1 MGMCNGKGIRNLL
14 QNVRK
19 DEHESEQLLHM
30 TANENVMSKT
40 ASSFLNSNLSYRYH
54 FDRTYHRDD
63 KDPGTFLGSF
73 LYKGLP
79 GVYALEKEATEAVKE
94 MVGAVG
100 VDFRPLSG
108 VHAMMETVISATKVN
123 DLVYTIPREAGG
135 HFTTASLLEFIGR
148 RPRLFPVDKTEYV
161 IDTNVFGEEVENES
175 PALIYFDTSYH
186 LFPYELTKIREIV
199 GDNTILVYDA
209 SHTLG
214 LIAGGQ
220 FQDPLREGCDVLQ
233 GNTHKTF
240 PGPQKAMIAF
250 GNSCAE
256 KRIEDGINVGLVSS
270 QHTHHAICLYITV
283 LEMKQFGK
291 EYARQIVANAQELG
305 RQISSQGFCVYGE
318 DKGFTKSHTI
328 IVTDREIDVN
338 MYEMCKRLFKSGIST
353 NTSSV
358 FGVNGIRVGLQEVTR
373 LGMKEK
379 EMADIAE
386 FYYEAIINQDFDTLE
401 RKVLKFRRE
410 FTDVHFSFDSEHIID

>member
-1 MGMCNGKGIRNLL
+1 MGMCNGKEIGYLL
-14 QNVRK
+14 QKVRE
-19 DEHESEQLLHM
+19 DERESEHLLHM

-40 ASSFLNSNLSYRYH
+40 ARAFLDSNLSYRYH

-108 VHAMMETVISATKVN
+108 VHAMMETVISATNVK
-123 DLVYTIPREAGG
+123 DLVYTMPREAGG
-135 HFTTASLLEFIGR
+135 HFTTTSLLEFIGR
-148 RPRLFPVDKTEYV
+148 RPKSFPLEKTDYTLD
-161 IDTNVFGEEVENES
+161 INTFAEEIEDEN

-186 LFPYELTKIREIV
+186 LFPYELTKIRDIV
-199 GDNTILVYDA
+199 GDGTIMVYDA

-220 FQDPLREGCDVLQ
+220 FQNPLKEGCDVLQ

-250 GNSCAE
+250 GNSRAE

-283 LEMKQFGK
+283 LEMKHFGK

-305 RQISSQGFCVYGE
+305 RQLRSQGFCVYGE
-318 DKGFTKSHTI
+318 TRGFTKSHTI
-328 IVTDREIDVN
+328 ILTDKKTGID
-338 MYEMCKRLFKSGIST
+338 MYEMCTRLFKSGIST

-358 FGVNGIRVGLQEVTR
+358 FGVNGIRIGLQEVTR

-379 EMADIAE
+379 DMSVIAE
-386 FYYEAIINQDFDTLE
+386 FYCEALNNQNFDAV
-401 RKVLKFRRE
+401 RDDVLKFKKE
-410 FTDVHFSFDSEHIID
+410 FADVHFSFDNEFGL